1 MAKAQS
7 RRPAAAAKKIVSSP
21 VLEGGM
27 PRMMGVQVVSIG
39 RRKVVAEMPVKRRHL
54 NISGRVNGGAIM
66 AFADVVAAVGAVAI
80 RPPGF
85 RGGTIESKTNFFAAG
100 VGPVL
105 KATSIALHVGR
116 TTTVWQTTIK
126 NCDGRTV
133 AIVTQTQIMIPAQRA
148 DAQASAE

>member
-1 MAKAQS
+1 MAKAKAGRSVAQT
-7 RRPAAAAKKIVSSP
+7 IHSSP

-27 PRMMGVQVVSIG
+27 PRMLGIRVLAIG
-39 RRKVVAEMPVKRRHL
+39 RRKVVAEMPVKRKHL

-100 VGPVL
+100 VAPVL
-105 KATSIALHVGR
+105 KATCIALHVGR
-116 TTTVWQTTIK
+116 TTTVWQTTIR
-126 NCDGRTV
+126 NADGGTV
-133 AIVTQTQIMIPAQRA
+133 AIVTQTQIMIPARGDA
-148 DAQASAE
+148 DTSAG